1 VVPTR
6 GVVPVHDDEDRL
18 AQRLQHRLA
27 RRAGPELRHEGLGPG
42 GRRRDDR
49 LLLAREVVEE
59 GAQGD
64 VGLGR
69 DLLDRE
75 ALDPEQLADHQRR
88 QRQRVGGD
96 EVGLETR
103 GPHRLDVLDGDL
115 GDPLLE
121 PLHPAH
127 GEQSGQES
135 PDARVL
141 RGGMKMNMPSWRA
154 SIGAGHSGSPRSAA
168 AARSATSSALAA
180 PALQARSGVEG
191 ALAARSSQRC
201 TSCKIALPVTRWP
214 GYFPYPGHR
223 ADHGTR
229 ASNIGSTS

>member
-75 ALDPEQLADHQRR
+75 ALDPVPDGEPQRR
-88 QRQRVGGD
+88 V
-96 EVGLETR
+96 
-103 GPHRLDVLDGDL
+103 
-115 GDPLLE
+115 
-121 PLHPAH
+121 AH
-127 GEQSGQES
+127 G
-135 PDARVL
+135 
-141 RGGMKMNMPSWRA
+141 
-154 SIGAGHSGSPRSAA
+154 GAGG
-168 AARSATSSALAA
+168 L
-180 PALQARSGVEG
+180 L
-191 ALAARSSQRC
+191 L
-201 TSCKIALPVTRWP
+201 ALPASDLVHRRQAQVTGSECTPKIGMSLR
-214 GYFPYPGHR
+214 R
-223 ADHGTR
+223 GTSAPPAPR
-229 ASNIGSTS
+229 